1 MSNIV
6 LWIMTIGIIVMKI
19 VWIRD
24 EIKLFKTRLNFT
36 MLKTN
41 LIESGILILQIIQ
54 ALYFPLPK
62 TSPDGLILGTG
73 IIIYTLGMVFAF
85 WGKFSM
91 NRVWGI
97 PGEHSAK
104 QNKVITNGA
113 FAFSRNPI
121 YLGII
126 LIFLGFS
133 IAIKSWLVVLRLPLF
148 IYLYR
153 SSVKE
158 EKLLEKEFGKEYINY
173 KSKTPRFLLG
183 F

>member
-1 MSNIV
+1 MVAGILIMKAV
-6 LWIMTIGIIVMKI
+6 WIM
-19 VWIRD
+19 D
-24 EIKLFKTRLNFT
+24 EIKLFKSRLNFT

-41 LIESGILILQIIQ
+41 LIESGILVLQIIQ
-54 ALYFPLPK
+54 AIYFPLPK
-62 TSPDGLILGTG
+62 TSFDGLILAAG
-73 IIIYTLGMVFAF
+73 IVIYVLGMIFAF

-97 PGEHSAK
+97 PGEHSKK
-104 QNKVITNGA
+104 QNKVVTTGA
-113 FAFSRNPI
+113 FSFSRNPI

-133 IAIKSWLVVLRLPLF
+133 IAIRSWLIILRLPLF

-153 SSVKE
+153 SSIKE
-158 EKLLEKEFGKEYINY
+158 EKLLEKEFGKEYTEY
-173 KSKTPRFLLG
+173 KSRTPRFLLG